1 LVTAYFFLPEM
12 KGLSYREIDI
22 KFKRKIPA
30 RKWKETQLDVEDD
43 EYMGGVVRK
52 TWSSRM

>member
-43 EYMGGVVRK
+43 E
-52 TWSSRM
+52 